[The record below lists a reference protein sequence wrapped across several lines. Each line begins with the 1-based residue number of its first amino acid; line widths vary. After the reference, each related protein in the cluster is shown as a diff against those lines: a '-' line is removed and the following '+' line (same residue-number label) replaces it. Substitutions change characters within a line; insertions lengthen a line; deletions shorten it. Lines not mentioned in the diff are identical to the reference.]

1 MTHTTH
7 THHSQPNGLTEL
19 WFFGPA
25 IKNIII
31 RGRSI
36 SLKQI
41 SIPLYC
47 KSLLSFTHTWTETCY
62 SPAVQQ
68 NYFCVE
74 AGTLQ
79 LRITICWGTEGS
91 PWYLERKDIHSSL
104 CSQKGTSLQG
114 PPHRWKLRVFL
125 ANLSLFCF
133 SLLPTMMTPES
144 LITKADV
151 YSHMGGFPV
160 YSGYCITLH

>member
-1 MTHTTH
+1 MRRENCKDRHPCNAEINTLTPPPWKRQCSGLRCNVSNNIRSLSLGAGILMTHTAR
-7 THHSQPNGLTEL
+7 THHSQQPNRAV
-19 WFFGPA
+19 FFGPA

-41 SIPLYC
+41 SIPLYR
-47 KSLLSFTHTWTETCY
+47 KSLLSLTHTCTETSY

-79 LRITICWGTEGS
+79 LIIIICWGQ
-91 PWYLERKDIHSSL
+91 RD
-104 CSQKGTSLQG
+104 
-114 PPHRWKLRVFL
+114 
-125 ANLSLFCF
+125 
-133 SLLPTMMTPES
+133 LLDT
-144 LITKADV
+144 
-151 YSHMGGFPV
+151 
-160 YSGYCITLH
+160 